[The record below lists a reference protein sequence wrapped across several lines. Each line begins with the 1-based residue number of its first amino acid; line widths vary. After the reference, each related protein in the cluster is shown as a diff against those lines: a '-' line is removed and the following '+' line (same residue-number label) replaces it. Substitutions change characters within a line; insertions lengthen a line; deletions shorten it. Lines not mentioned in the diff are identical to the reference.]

1 MSYAITLWCGC
12 SVYVSCDPK
21 TGLAHARILDR
32 RSAACTDR
40 RHEVGLRLRLWEM
53 LPDPRLREPQIE
65 YYALDAP
72 LPPDRV
78 TRPASVR

>member
-21 TGLAHARILDR
+21 TGLAHTRIIER

-53 LPDPRLREPQIE
+53 LPDPRLREPLIE
-65 YYALDAP
+65 DYATDAP
-72 LPPDRV
+72 LPPDRL
-78 TRPASVR
+78 TRPGSLR